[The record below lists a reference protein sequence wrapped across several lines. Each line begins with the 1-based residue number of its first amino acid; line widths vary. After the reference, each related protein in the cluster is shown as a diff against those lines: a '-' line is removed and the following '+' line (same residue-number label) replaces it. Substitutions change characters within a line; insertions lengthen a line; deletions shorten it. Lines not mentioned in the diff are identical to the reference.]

1 MHRKI
6 DIYILTMPHNLHRAV
21 FKYSESTRMSTTLKA
36 AKLRY
41 CEVTGEHP
49 DNVKCSWGE

>member
-6 DIYILTMPHNLHRAV
+6 DIYILTMPHNLSRKV
-21 FKYSESTRMSTTLKA
+21 FRYVESTRMSKTLPA
-36 AKLRY
+36 AKSRY

-49 DNVKCSWGE
+49 DNVKCVYGE

>member
-6 DIYILTMPHNLHRAV
+6 DIYILTMPHNLSRKV
-21 FKYSESTRMSTTLKA
+21 FRYFESTRMSQTLKQ
-36 AKLRY
+36 AKARF

-49 DNVKCSWGE
+49 ANVKCTWGE